1 MEEGCAFAP
10 VEWGLGGKNG
20 HVVKNLEYDVG
31 DIHVAVVAR
40 GYGYGCGC
48 CGDYGG
54 YVEWTYQLVD
64 GVCTHSMAFV
74 TAARFG
80 VPDTIVARAKE
91 LASYANPRCSL
102 VNNGIEGAVPSVVW

>member
-48 CGDYGG
+48 CYGCYCG
-54 YVEWTYQLVD
+54 GGGRNFQRVSMLILWRRGGCSVLV
-64 GVCTHSMAFV
+64 V
-74 TAARFG
+74 
-80 VPDTIVARAKE
+80 
-91 LASYANPRCSL
+91 
-102 VNNGIEGAVPSVVW
+102 